1 MIRPDLPQALGHHP
15 ARTARRPPSPLATRA
30 ELTAQAAFK
39 VQHRFMA
46 RLMSS
51 ALRPLSFIAAGFAL
65 VLATGCSV
73 YRPDIQQGN
82 LITSEQVAQLK
93 EGMTR
98 LQVQALLGSPLLRSD
113 LHANRWDY
121 GFAMRKRGEVTEMRR
136 FTLFFDGDRLI
147 KWQGDPQPTATEA
160 LKISAL
166 PAARGA

>member
-1 MIRPDLPQALGHHP
+1 MIRPDPPRRLAQTPCP
-15 ARTARRPPSPLATRA
+15 ARGPSPSRLCPPARGTQ
-30 ELTAQAAFK
+30 QAAFT
-39 VQHRFMA
+39 VQFRLMA
-46 RLMSS
+46 RFMSS
-51 ALRPLSFIAAGFAL
+51 ALRFLSFIAAGFAL

-166 PAARGA
+166 PAAAGA

>member
-1 MIRPDLPQALGHHP
+1 LGKHP
-15 ARTARRPPSPLATRA
+15 APHNRRLVPSFSRFGITLF
-30 ELTAQAAFK
+30 AFK

-46 RLMSS
+46 CYMSRLMST
-51 ALRPLSFIAAGFAL
+51 ALRSVSILAAACAL
-65 VLATGCSV
+65 VLAAGCSV

-136 FTLFFDGDRLI
+136 FTLFFDGDKLI
-147 KWQGDPQPTATEA
+147 KWEGDPQPTATEA

-166 PAARGA
+166 PAAAGA